1 MDAASPPADLSA
13 RPASLLRRRL
23 RIATGLV
30 LFVFVATHLANHALG
45 LVSIEAM
52 ETVRDVRV
60 WFTRSLPGTAL
71 LLASALVHMMLGI
84 TKFLQRRVWRIGAG
98 EVVQLAFGLAIP
110 LLLFRHVIGTRIVHE
125 LYGVDDNYV
134 QVLFAMWP
142 AEAWRQAG
150 LILLVWVHG
159 VLGLRNWLRM
169 RAWYPAWS
177 TPLGM
182 AAALVPALAFA
193 GFAVGGRQVRLTHT
207 FSSPMTSSDVA
218 SAYAMMDWALW
229 GYGALLAGLL
239 AFRLIR
245 DWSGRFQPRV
255 AVTYVDG
262 PTITCHHG
270 PTLLEMSHAYGIP
283 HASICG
289 GRARCSTCRVRI
301 VAGGENLPEPD
312 EIERRLLRRI
322 GASDNVRLACQLRP
336 GSDLTVTPLLP
347 ASASPRTMS
356 PASTST
362 TGAWSKR

>member
-1 MDAASPPADLSA
+1 M
-13 RPASLLRRRL
+13 
-23 RIATGLV
+23 
-30 LFVFVATHLANHALG
+30 
-45 LVSIEAM
+45 
-52 ETVRDVRV
+52 
-60 WFTRSLPGTAL
+60 
-71 LLASALVHMMLGI
+71 
-84 TKFLQRRVWRIGAG
+84 
-98 EVVQLAFGLAIP
+98 
-110 LLLFRHVIGTRIVHE
+110 
-125 LYGVDDNYV
+125 
-134 QVLFAMWP
+134 
-142 AEAWRQAG
+142 
-150 LILLVWVHG
+150 ILLVWVHG